1 MHGQMMNF
9 PLTIASLVD
18 HAARYHGATEI
29 YSVETAGGVTSTNW
43 AEVAGNARRLA
54 DALTQLGLGPQAR
67 CGTIAWHNR
76 RHLEIYFGVSGGGFV
91 CHTINPRLFAEQ
103 LIYIIHHAE
112 DRVLFIDR
120 TFVPLVKAIRPQIPE
135 VEYIVLM
142 EGRDDA
148 LTAEI
153 DGLLFYDELIGRGSP
168 DFAWPDLDEHT
179 ASSLCY
185 TSGTTGHPK
194 GVLYSHRSTVLHA
207 LASNT
212 KDCIGFSARDVVL
225 PVVPMFHVNAWG
237 CPYAC
242 AQAGTRMV
250 LPGPGL
256 DGASLVGLIDTYKVN
271 CALGVPTIWLGLLNE
286 AEKLGSS
293 LDSLKRTVVGG
304 SACPPS
310 MIHAFREKYGVE
322 TVHAWGMTEMSPLG
336 SSNKP
341 LAKHKNMAE
350 ADQHK
355 IRENQGRPPWGV
367 ELKILGDEGQTLPH
381 DGEAQGEL
389 HVRGHWIL
397 DSYLGKTP
405 DETLTNGWFDTGD
418 VASIDVDGYLYI
430 KDRSKD
436 IIKSGGE
443 WISSVDLEN
452 IAIAH
457 PALADAAVIG
467 ARHEKWDERPVLV
480 AVAADGA
487 TPSEAEVLGIFD
499 GKIAKWQVPD
509 KVVFTDVLPRN
520 ATGKVLKRDLRDQF
534 GDVLIG

>member
-1 MHGQMMNF
+1 N
-9 PLTIASLVD
+9 
-18 HAARYHGATEI
+18 
-29 YSVETAGGVTSTNW
+29 
-43 AEVAGNARRLA
+43 
-54 DALTQLGLGPQAR
+54 
-67 CGTIAWHNR
+67 NR

-148 LTAEI
+148 LSAEI

-256 DGASLVGLIDTYKVN
+256 DGPSLVALIERYGGTCRFV
-271 CALGVPTIWLGLLNE
+271 
-286 AEKLGSS
+286 SS
-293 LDSLKRTVVGG
+293 
-304 SACPPS
+304 AP
-310 MIHAFREKYGVE
+310 
-322 TVHAWGMTEMSPLG
+322 EM
-336 SSNKP
+336 
-341 LAKHKNMAE
+341 H
-350 ADQHK
+350 
-355 IRENQGRPPWGV
+355 
-367 ELKILGDEGQTLPH
+367 
-381 DGEAQGEL
+381 
-389 HVRGHWIL
+389 
-397 DSYLGKTP
+397 
-405 DETLTNGWFDTGD
+405 
-418 VASIDVDGYLYI
+418 
-430 KDRSKD
+430 
-436 IIKSGGE
+436 
-443 WISSVDLEN
+443 
-452 IAIAH
+452 
-457 PALADAAVIG
+457 DAAVAYAASVNGHFMDQFTYAERATDWRGNNNIAESIFRQLEHEDGAVPAAIVMSAGTGGASATLGRYILYKGFETELVVVDPERSVFYDSFQSGDRGLTSALSSRIEGIGRPKVEASFQPDVITRMIKAPDAASIAAMRWLAARIGRRVGPSTGANIWGALLESARLAAAGRSGSVVTLICDDG
-467 ARHEKWDERPVLV
+467 ARHLDTHHDDAW
-480 AVAADGA
+480 VAAEIGDTSRYEALLRRWPDGVEDWDRA
-487 TPSEAEVLGIFD
+487 L
-499 GKIAKWQVPD
+499 
-509 KVVFTDVLPRN
+509 
-520 ATGKVLKRDLRDQF
+520 
-534 GDVLIG
+534 